1 MLKKMSSLFVACASV
16 ALMSGAAEAVPYAV
30 VFDADAS
37 ASSYAAQTI
46 YGYDLEAAQ
55 TQSVNGVTVDFVT
68 VQSLGADGVLGNGDT
83 FTENITLVVLNGVD
97 ANGTAINNASG
108 YYTYNIPSVI
118 SPSNLKVDIALGG
131 SISNYSDGGTATTAS
146 TASTILDDTYSS
158 SFTSGSAKMYVDAN
172 NNNQYDSGET
182 VVAEYTLAAAGDIS
196 LTGSVFAGGVGSVVS
211 FAFTQTYANPDYY
224 AEAAGYEEFFESIA
238 SGLFITM
245 EQGGIVSVA
254 NAVEGV
260 TSTDPDEILIG
271 WRETGFDADFE
282 AVPEPSTMLLMGAGL
297 IGAALIGRRKS
308 AKKDAIA

>member
-1 MLKKMSSLFVACASV
+1 MLKKMSALFVACASV

-37 ASSYAAQTI
+37 GSTYAAQTI

-55 TQSVNGVTVDFVT
+55 TQNVNGKTVDFVT
-68 VQSLGADGVLGNGDT
+68 AQSLGADGVLGNGDT

-97 ANGTAINNASG
+97 ANGTAINSASG
-108 YYTYNIPSVI
+108 YYTGGGFAT
-118 SPSNLKVDIALGG
+118 PSNLKVDIALGG

-146 TASTILDDTYSS
+146 NAATILDDTYTS
-158 SFTSGSAKMYVDAN
+158 SFTSGSAKMYVDTN
-172 NNNQYDSGET
+172 NNNQYDLGET
-182 VVAEYTLAAAGDIS
+182 VVAEYTLTAAGDIS

-211 FAFTQTYANPDYY
+211 FAFTQTSANSDYY
-224 AEAAGYEEFFESIA
+224 AEAAGYEEFFESVA

-245 EQGGIVSVA
+245 EQGGIVYVTD
-254 NAVEGV
+254 AVEGV

-297 IGAALIGRRKS
+297 IGAALIGRKKS